1 MTQTDFTKAGTVK
14 EGTNCVRQI
23 CELINASEGG
33 TPTLTYLGTQV
44 GLSPAHLQ

>member
-14 EGTNCVRQI
+14 EDTNCVRQI
-23 CELINASEGG
+23 CELIDFSEGG

-44 GLSPAHLQ
+44 GLSLAHLQ